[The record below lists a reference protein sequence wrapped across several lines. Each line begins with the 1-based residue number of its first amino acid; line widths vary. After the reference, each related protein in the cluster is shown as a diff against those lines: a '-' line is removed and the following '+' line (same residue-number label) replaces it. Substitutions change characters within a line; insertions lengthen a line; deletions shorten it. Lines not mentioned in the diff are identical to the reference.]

1 MSHVQPAQG
10 NMTAGDLKYE
20 FPVGFESLNPTA
32 FLDRAMVVYGDRTAV
47 VDGDERWS
55 YAEFGDRCQRQA
67 GMLAALGVKQGDRV
81 GVLAPNGHLLLEA
94 HYGVLY
100 AGAVLVAL
108 NTRLAA
114 EELRYIVDH
123 AGCDLVIAG
132 EEFED
137 LARAAAGPGTRVI
150 TAQTYE
156 DLLHQSQPYRAVL
169 RDERAMITLN
179 YTSGTT
185 GRPKGVMYHA
195 RGAYLQAIAMTV
207 HWKLAD
213 HSVYLWTLPM
223 FHCNGWC
230 FTWAVT
236 AVGGTHVCVP
246 RPEPER
252 VWQLIAAEGVTMLC
266 AAPTVLT
273 SLVHHP
279 LATSVARPISAAVG
293 GAPPTPALLQ
303 HCEAL
308 GLSVTQLYGMT
319 ETFGP
324 IVICEWQ
331 PSWDHLSAPEQAGRR
346 ARQGLANLVTS
357 SVRVVDPTGR
367 DVVSDGQTIGEIAV
381 RGNTVMLG
389 YYQDP
394 EATQL
399 AVPDGWLRTGD
410 LAVLH
415 HDGYLEIR
423 DRSKDVIISGGE
435 NISSVEVEAAL
446 ASHPAV
452 LEAAVVAKPDA
463 KWGER
468 PIAWVTLKAGATATP
483 EELRRHVR
491 TTLAAFK
498 VPDEVVFDDL
508 PKTASGKIRKVE
520 LRERVG
526 RTATS

>member
-1 MSHVQPAQG
+1 MVSTVTPAQ
-10 NMTAGDLKYE
+10 TPIDSEPL
-20 FPVGFESLNPTA
+20 SPTA
-32 FLDRAMVVYGDRTAV
+32 FLDRAILAYADRTAV
-47 VDGDERWS
+47 IDGGDRWT

-67 GMLAALGVKQGDRV
+67 GMLADLGVKQGHRV

-123 AGCDLVIAG
+123 AGCDLILAG
-132 EEFED
+132 EGCED
-137 LARAAAGPGTRVI
+137 LAHAAAGADTKVI
-150 TAQTYE
+150 TAETYE
-156 DLLHQSQPYRAVL
+156 RLISESQPYRATPG
-169 RDERAMITLN
+169 DERAMIALN

-195 RGAYLQAIAMTV
+195 RGAYLQALAMTI

-213 HSVYLWTLPM
+213 HSVFLWTLPM

-236 AVGGTHVCVP
+236 AVGGTHVCLP
-246 RPEPER
+246 RPDPER
-252 VWQLIAAEGVTMLC
+252 VWDVIAAEGVTNLC
-266 AAPTVLT
+266 GAPTVLT
-273 SLVHHP
+273 SLVYHP
-279 LATSVARPISAAVG
+279 LAAPVARPLAVAVG
-293 GAPPTPALLQ
+293 GAPPTPALLER
-303 HCEAL
+303 CGEL
-308 GLSVTQLYGMT
+308 GLNVTHLYGMT

-324 IVICEWQ
+324 IVLCEWQ
-331 PSWDHLSAPEQAGRR
+331 PSWDQLSAPDQASRR
-346 ARQGLANLVTS
+346 ARQGIANLVTT
-357 SVRVVDPTGR
+357 SVRVVDPTGG
-367 DVVSDGQTIGEIAV
+367 DVPRDGQTIGEIAV

-389 YYQDP
+389 YYQDL
-394 EATQL
+394 EATRL

-410 LAVLH
+410 LAVMH

-423 DRSKDVIISGGE
+423 DRSKDIIISGGE

-452 LEAAVVAKPDA
+452 LEVAVVAKPDP

-468 PIAWVTLKAGATATP
+468 PMAWVTLKEDATATP
-483 EELRRHVR
+483 DELRRHVR

-498 VPDEVVFDDL
+498 VPDDVVFAEL
-508 PKTASGKIRKVE
+508 PKTTSGKVRKAE
-520 LRERVG
+520 LRERAA
-526 RTATS
+526 RSNTTATSRSLT